1 MVDKIKEYLNERI
14 EQLEVDC
21 NNWLYSMSNIEK
33 GYAREQYL
41 NCLAKKI
48 ELQEVL
54 IKIYEM
60 ESGE

>member
-33 GYAREQYL
+33 GY
-41 NCLAKKI
+41 CLAKKI

>member
-14 EQLEVDC
+14 EELEADC
-21 NNWLYSMSNIEK
+21 NNWLYSMASIEK
-33 GYAREQYL
+33 GYAKEQYL
-41 NCLAKKI
+41 YCLAKKV